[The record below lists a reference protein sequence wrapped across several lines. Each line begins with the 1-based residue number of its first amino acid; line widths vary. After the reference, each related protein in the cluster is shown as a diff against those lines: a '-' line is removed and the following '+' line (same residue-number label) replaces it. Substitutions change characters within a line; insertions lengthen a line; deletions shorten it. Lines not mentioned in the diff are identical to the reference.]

1 MREITDYTR
10 WRMRAANMFR
20 PLSLDEADLS
30 IPFVH
35 HREYGVFYVVRSYHQ
50 MVMGIL
56 LGFERVTRSVSE
68 LFGVKPNNELRE
80 AAEGTE
86 GTCFKS
92 SVKSKTLAWNQYSLS
107 EYEKDIFGPIEYLEG

>member
-1 MREITDYTR
+1 MCEITDSMR

-20 PLSLDEADLS
+20 PVSLDEADLS

-68 LFGVKPNNELRE
+68 LFGVKPNNEFRE
-80 AAEGTE
+80 AAE

-92 SVKSKTLAWNQYSLS
+92 SVKSKTLAWNQHSLS
-107 EYEKDIFGPIEYLEG
+107 EYEKDIFGPIAYLEK